1 MVVGSMVCGGSVA
14 STTICYVRRAVVKA
28 VGSGRSH
35 ENFPGCMQQKCWVF
49 FCTPLHQAGVQYMA
63 CDRNGSR

>member
-1 MVVGSMVCGGSVA
+1 
-14 STTICYVRRAVVKA
+14 
-28 VGSGRSH
+28 
-35 ENFPGCMQQKCWVF
+35 MQQKCWVF